1 MAMGPVG
8 DTLGSG
14 YLLCVCVCVCVLCSF
29 KSVRHAE

>member
-14 YLLCVCVCVCVLCSF
+14 YLICVCVCVLCSF
-29 KSVRHAE
+29 NCVRHAE